1 MSKREI
7 GMRLK
12 KFTILYIEDEE
23 TTQKLI
29 TEILEASCKQVFVA
43 SDGVEGLALYKQQK
57 PDLVLSDIAM
67 PNMDGL
73 EMSEAIKKIDPEQP
87 IALFTAFS
95 QSSYIKRAAEI
106 GIATYILKPLD
117 EEQFFNSLNYM
128 AMELELTQEQSKT
141 KSL

>member
-12 KFTILYIEDEE
+12 NFTILYVEDEE

-29 TEILEASCKQVFVA
+29 TEILEASCKQAFVA

-57 PDLVLSDIAM
+57 PDIVLSDIAM
-67 PNMDGL
+67 PNIDGL
-73 EMSEAIKKIDPEQP
+73 EMSEAIKKINPEQP

-95 QSSYIKRAAEI
+95 QSNYIKRAAEI

-128 AMELELTQEQSKT
+128 AMELEFAQEESNT